1 MGCLPDRD
9 AMRNWVKVY
18 CMSRD
23 GASLSTLLYN
33 AMSHKKA
40 ASFLIVIEDS
50 WGYIFGGYVA
60 CPFKNSNSYYGTGE
74 AFVYKVS
81 RTRTFHADIVS
92 HGHFPSLHLP
102 PPPSSHRSSPLTP
115 IFSLASCLCSSTPS
129 SPCTG
134 GRGQTTTSCSP
145 TRST

>member
-74 AFVYKVS
+74 AFVYKVR
-81 RTRTFHADIVS
+81 RTRTFHHADIVS

-102 PPPSSHRSSPLTP
+102 PPPSSHRS
-115 IFSLASCLCSSTPS
+115 
-129 SPCTG
+129 
-134 GRGQTTTSCSP
+134 
-145 TRST
+145 